1 MKLKSETITIP
12 IYVCEVCGKKYV
24 VTNDC
29 VKCEQSHAA
38 KDMAE
43 VPIKCGDIVFSL
55 ASKDYITVDNIV
67 DGKTIKGRVLDPSTL
82 YVTRGTEEFSEKL
95 SFDEVGCVFDRAE
108 LFDFITGKVK
118 NAKKAMQSDGRCMGK
133 IDVSCQMMEED
144 KAVIA
149 IEFIAPSKY
158 KREE

>member
-1 MKLKSETITIP
+1 MRYIVMPL
-12 IYVCEVCGKKYV
+12 YVCEVCGKQYV
-24 VTNDC
+24 VTDDC
-29 VKCEQSHAA
+29 VKCEQSHATKA
-38 KDMAE
+38 MDD

-55 ASKDYITVDNIV
+55 ASKDYIMVDSIV
-67 DGKTIKGRVLDPSTL
+67 DGKTIKGRVLDPSTMHVADGIETL
-82 YVTRGTEEFSEKL
+82 CI
-95 SFDEVGCVFDRAE
+95 DDIGCAFDRSE
-108 LFDFITGKVK
+108 IFHFIRRRVDVV
-118 NAKKAMQSDGRCMGK
+118 KKAMQSDGYCVGK